1 MLMGSSRTQTG
12 TFCTAQEP
20 SSKKLYVTL
29 EDSAKGTV
37 LPTPTKRL
45 SPATPMSTSG
55 AM

>member
-1 MLMGSSRTQTG
+1 MLTCVGRKNSPAKM
-12 TFCTAQEP
+12 
-20 SSKKLYVTL
+20 LYVTL

-45 SPATPMSTSG
+45 SPATSMSTSG